1 MEVKKIAKLAYLII
15 EEKEFKKEFLAILG
29 YVDKLKELDVSRVEE
44 TSNLSSSK
52 NVLRKDVEE
61 RKETKEILKLMPKTT
76 NNYLEVKE
84 VFFENE

>member
-1 MEVKKIAKLAYLII
+1 MEVRKIAKLAYLIV
-15 EEKEFKKEFLAILG
+15 EEKEFEKEFSAILG

-44 TSNLSSSK
+44 TANLSSSK
-52 NVLRKDVEE
+52 NVFREDVEE
-61 RKETKEILKLMPKTT
+61 RKETKDILKLMPETK